1 MHEMPEAF
9 IMRPVMRG
17 LISYTDLIQAR
28 VDLGDIVF
36 LNHCLDVQ
44 DKNEE
49 ILQNHLKENR

>member
-1 MHEMPEAF
+1 
-9 IMRPVMRG
+9 MRPVMRG